1 MIMASKG
8 QMTGM
13 RAVYQVAAE
22 LVGHG
27 YIVSV
32 TSRSAYGAD
41 MLLTN
46 ASCTKAF
53 SVQVKS
59 NNQKSRFWLL
69 GEKAKHL
76 AVPSHIYVF
85 VNFDED
91 GPGRHGYWIVPSKV
105 VKRRMQSS
113 GDWHSLYK
121 DKIPR
126 YRNRWTVFGK
136 NGLT

>member
-1 MIMASKG
+1 MASKG

-22 LVGHG
+22 LVEHG
-27 YIVSV
+27 YIVSP
-32 TSRSAYGAD
+32 TSRSSYGAD
-41 MLLTN
+41 LLATN
-46 ASCTKAF
+46 ASCTRTF

-59 NNQKSRFWLL
+59 NNQKSRFWLV
-69 GEKAKHL
+69 GEKARHL
-76 AVPSHIYVF
+76 GSASHIYVF

-91 GPGRHGYWIVPSKV
+91 GEGKHGYWIVPSNI

-121 DKIPR
+121 EKIHK
-126 YRNRWTVFGK
+126 YRNKWTIFGRRSS
-136 NGLT
+136 T

>member
-1 MIMASKG
+1 MASKA

-22 LVGHG
+22 LVSWG
-27 YIVSV
+27 YIVSP

-41 MLLTN
+41 LLLTN

-59 NNQKSRFWLL
+59 NNQKSRFWLV

-76 AVPSHIYVF
+76 ASPSHIYVF

-91 GPGRHGYWIVPSKV
+91 GEGLHGYWIVPSKI
-105 VKRRMQSS
+105 VKRTMQSS

-121 DKIPR
+121 EKIQKYRDK
-126 YRNRWTVFGK
+126 WTIFGR
-136 NGLT
+136 LSST